1 MPYTLFMMHHKNKAG
16 FTLIEVVIYIALF
29 SILMG
34 SAFIVAY
41 QLIQSSGNLSTKNTI
56 QEEGNFVIRKLDW
69 ALSGADPT
77 TVSPSSG
84 NSSALSLTK
93 YNGNKINV
101 QQNGTKIE
109 IKESTNGNTFLPIT
123 TDNVTVS
130 ALNFK
135 YEALG
140 GITITITI
148 NGLTFTTTR
157 YFRK

>member
-93 YNGNKINV
+93 YNGN
-101 QQNGTKIE
+101 
-109 IKESTNGNTFLPIT
+109 TFLPIT